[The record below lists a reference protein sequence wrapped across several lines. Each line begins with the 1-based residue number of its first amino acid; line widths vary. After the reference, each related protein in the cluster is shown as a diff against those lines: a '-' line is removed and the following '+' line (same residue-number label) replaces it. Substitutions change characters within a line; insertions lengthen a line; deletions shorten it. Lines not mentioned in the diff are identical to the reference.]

1 MVTLGL
7 FAHLKT
13 LYWAAAAAPRTADRR
28 RFVDF
33 LLDTVQCGG
42 GGGGEGGG
50 DTSSFVHIDW
60 LKGARRSQNPLGG
73 GED

>member
-42 GGGGEGGG
+42 VGEER
-50 DTSSFVHIDW
+50 
-60 LKGARRSQNPLGG
+60 GAETPPALCTLTG
-73 GED
+73 